1 MLITSSLFSGPWRFT
16 PNSKTKMQV
25 AKMLVLSY
33 FLSKHS
39 LYFQFFFSII
49 FIKLWIFFS
58 AKNFLFML
66 IPTPVLHLTRDLGV
80 VLVLCSYFDWQII
93 SYDKVKSFG
102 IYFFRFPAHGITKTK
117 QKWRFLH
124 YVFFC
129 TRFVLAF
136 YCS

>member
-1 MLITSSLFSGPWRFT
+1 MDHDALLQIRKLKCNLQKCWYLATSLANTHCTFS
-16 PNSKTKMQV
+16 
-25 AKMLVLSY
+25 
-33 FLSKHS
+33 
-39 LYFQFFFSII
+39 FFSII

-66 IPTPVLHLTRDLGV
+66 IPTPALHLTRDLGV

-102 IYFFRFPAHGITKTK
+102 IYFFRFPADGITKTK